1 MTSEKNKLSHLDEA
15 NRAKMV
21 DVGSKPV
28 TARAATAEAIVQISN
43 ELAAAIRENKIAKGN
58 ILEVARLAG
67 IQAAKRTDQL
77 IPLCH
82 SLPLDSV
89 DVDISLEGNSVH
101 IKATARATARTGV
114 EMEAL
119 TAASVA
125 ALTIYDMGKAID
137 RSMVISS
144 IRLLAKSG
152 GTRGDY
158 TAAR

>member
-1 MTSEKNKLSHLDEA
+1 
-15 NRAKMV
+15 MV